1 MPGGPLPGGP
11 APELC
16 RGPPGLHGPGP
27 LHRELG
33 VFLILTVAVASGI
46 VFRIRVEERALVQDL
61 GEPYRAYAVTH
72 TRRVPFVW

>member
-1 MPGGPLPGGP
+1 VVRHPSCAGVLLAFM
-11 APELC
+11 
-16 RGPPGLHGPGP
+16 GLGLFIGNW
-27 LHRELG
+27 
-33 VFLILTVAVASGI
+33 VSFLILTVAVASGI